1 MPAISRG
8 MLSRAMRSI
17 NIGRLIMESTI
28 RYSLIAALVAVTW
41 YLIFLWQQDFGQ
53 PPSEAPAY
61 TSQSNDELYSQ
72 SPSSMDSDVSVPIV
86 NPGSDNLDGDLPS
99 LETNTEISILDST
112 EQTLSNRLISVKTD
126 NFEIRIDPRGGD
138 IVYAGLVKY
147 PMTLDNPSIPFT
159 LLNRNESEIY
169 VAESGVVGKSGSDLD
184 SGNRND
190 RPLYHSSTTS
200 FEMQGDTLVVP
211 LSYKSPEGLS
221 ARKIFTFTKGSYV
234 VGVEFELNNESS
246 EPWLGRFYARL
257 KRDGHA
263 DPGVSKSVG
272 MGMPTYL
279 GTAFWRADEKYNKLT
294 FDDIGDAADKNK
306 RALDEKIKGGW
317 LAVIQHYFVSAWVP
331 DVNETHLYQTSRNN
345 RGQYIIGLASPTI
358 TVQPYD
364 TKTIT
369 SQLYMGPK
377 LQDDLEALSDGLNLS
392 VDYGFLFFISDI
404 LFVTLKY
411 IHSVVNNWGW
421 AIILLTVLVKAI
433 FYPLSAASFKSMANM
448 RRVQPELLRIREQH
462 AEDKQKLSQ
471 EMMALYK
478 KEKINP
484 LGGCLPMLVQMPVF
498 IALYWA
504 LMESVELRHA
514 DFIFWITDLSVMDP
528 YFVLP
533 LLMGASM
540 FFQQT
545 LNPAPPDPM
554 QAKVMKFMP
563 IIFTFFFL
571 FFPAGL
577 VLYWLTNNILSI
589 TQQWFITK
597 RIENGGK

>member
-1 MPAISRG
+1 
-8 MLSRAMRSI
+8 MRSI

-72 SPSSMDSDVSVPIV
+72 STSSMDSGVPVPII
-86 NPGSDNLDGDLPS
+86 NTGSNNLDGDLPS

-112 EQTLSNRLISVKTD
+112 EQTLSNRLISIKTD

-159 LLNRNESEIY
+159 LLNRNESEVY

-279 GTAFWRADEKYNKLT
+279 GTAFWRDDEKY
-294 FDDIGDAADKNK
+294 
-306 RALDEKIKGGW
+306 
-317 LAVIQHYFVSAWVP
+317 
-331 DVNETHLYQTSRNN
+331 
-345 RGQYIIGLASPTI
+345 
-358 TVQPYD
+358 
-364 TKTIT
+364 
-369 SQLYMGPK
+369 
-377 LQDDLEALSDGLNLS
+377 
-392 VDYGFLFFISDI
+392 
-404 LFVTLKY
+404 
-411 IHSVVNNWGW
+411 
-421 AIILLTVLVKAI
+421 
-433 FYPLSAASFKSMANM
+433 
-448 RRVQPELLRIREQH
+448 
-462 AEDKQKLSQ
+462 
-471 EMMALYK
+471 
-478 KEKINP
+478 
-484 LGGCLPMLVQMPVF
+484 
-498 IALYWA
+498 
-504 LMESVELRHA
+504 
-514 DFIFWITDLSVMDP
+514 
-528 YFVLP
+528 
-533 LLMGASM
+533 
-540 FFQQT
+540 
-545 LNPAPPDPM
+545 
-554 QAKVMKFMP
+554 
-563 IIFTFFFL
+563 
-571 FFPAGL
+571 
-577 VLYWLTNNILSI
+577 
-589 TQQWFITK
+589 
-597 RIENGGK
+597 